1 MEAFSNL
8 HKKKTREDFLYS
20 ELLALSYCDIEFLK
34 FVTEERNRYLMN
46 DKVFENQFIYELRKH
61 NIAIEDGTETIFPIC
76 IENDWDYIKDVYESS
91 LAIRKEI
98 PMCELITVKNDNCLM
113 FDSVIIAGKSKQDM
127 ITISDLEMVLGTKK
141 EELYQNDF
149 DTLVA
154 EIITLLQQYLKPEF
168 LEHLEYFLDIYS
180 ESGLDMSYTNY
191 KNFKAQG
198 LGERVD
204 ELPKLCYNNLAD
216 FCNDVINYE
225 PAFRDY
231 SLMLD
236 MWEQTKHDIFNIG
249 ILIPLVKG
257 KDKKE
262 GFKNLV
268 SKIYGL
274 RECDYYRLDSKNN
287 LVFLP
292 SKTEYNCDTLTEKYK
307 VDSKKDFY
315 LCLYCD
321 NIEIRILVSIGK
333 APYEIEISNKLIENI
348 DYERFS

>member
-20 ELLALSYCDIEFLK
+20 ELLALSYFDIEFLK

-46 DKVFENQFIYELRKH
+46 DKVFENQFVYELRKH
-61 NIAIEDGTETIFPIC
+61 NIAIEGGKETIFPIC

-98 PMCELITVKNDNCLM
+98 PACETIVVKNDNCLM
-113 FDSVIIAGKSKQDM
+113 FDSKIIGGKSKQDM
-127 ITISDLEMVLGTKK
+127 ITISDLEMVLGAKK

-168 LEHLEYFLDIYS
+168 LGHLEYFLDIYS

-268 SKIYGL
+268 NKIYGL
-274 RECDYYRLDSKNN
+274 KDTSFYRLDSKNK
-287 LVFLP
+287 LVYLP
-292 SKTEYNCDTLTEKYK
+292 SKSEYICDNFSEKYK
-307 VDSKKDFY
+307 VDSKKDFF
-315 LCLYCD
+315 LCLYSD
-321 NIEIRILVSIGK
+321 NIEIRIMVSIGK
-333 APYEIEISNKLIENI
+333 APYEIEITNKLIENI
-348 DYERFS
+348 DYERF